1 MVPGFSGKQ
10 YLELEGKMLDEM
22 KEFNAYLDAVRIPL
36 RLACATKS
44 GWPMVVSLW
53 YLYQDGQ
60 LFCATQKT
68 SRVVSYL
75 QNDPRC
81 AFEIAAD
88 SPPYCGVRGQAMAC
102 IEEDMGVLVLEKLLV
117 RYVGGL
123 DNDLARSLLS
133 NSYKEV
139 AIVFDPVQIYRW
151 DFSSRMTG
159 VVPMMLDLVAKVCP

>member
-1 MVPGFSGKQ
+1 MVVELNELKT
-10 YLELEGKMLDEM
+10 YLNG
-22 KEFNAYLDAVRIPL
+22 NRIPM
-36 RLACATKS
+36 RLACATKT

-68 SRVVSYL
+68 ARVISYL

-88 SPPYCGVRGQAMAC
+88 SPPYCGVRGQAMAR
-102 IEEDMGVLVLEKLLV
+102 IEDDMGILVLEKLLA

-123 DNDLARSLLS
+123 DNDLARGLLS
-133 NSYKEV
+133 NSHNEV
-139 AIVFDPVQIYRW
+139 AIVLDPVQIYRW